1 MLINLRVRPIVI
13 NISQKFQI
21 FFKLHSKSNNLLV
34 DKRKKNKSTDLLL
47 IGIKICLKCNF
58 A

>member
-1 MLINLRVRPIVI
+1 MVI

-34 DKRKKNKSTDLLL
+34 DKRKKSTSTDLLL
-47 IGIKICLKCNF
+47 IGIKICLKRNF